1 MVDVFLGFYCNKLY
15 FAFVWKVCKVVFVL
29 SQWQAGLECGF
40 SVNLKILDENMR
52 DLSLVLQRMVCD
64 HVTVSDVNIYDFK
77 APKVLMKEVKFAHQ
91 QYVQHLEKSKTIYEA
106 KEADEKKKT
115 IHEQISKI
123 KHQKQD
129 VMRCIEV
136 LSCDELNKNRT
147 LCDLAKANVL

>member
-91 QYVQHLEKSKTIYEA
+91 QYVQHSMKN
-106 KEADEKKKT
+106 
-115 IHEQISKI
+115 
-123 KHQKQD
+123 QKQF
-129 VMRCIEV
+129 MRQRKQMKRRK
-136 LSCDELNKNRT
+136 LFMNK
-147 LCDLAKANVL
+147 